1 MSEKHDDPL
10 SEPLEQEEKPAP
22 PPEGWIQIPVR
33 RGLTEIAR
41 LLDIRDRLGGVFM
54 GGYARY
60 CCSEDWSPEPAS
72 DIDLF
77 PVSTSV
83 HTSEQIF
90 EGWKAELAAEGLTIA
105 HDNDISVTYERP
117 SEGLLAASPAVQLIK
132 PMKEGRINTN
142 GTVEEV
148 LGNFDFTVVRVALNP
163 DRLTATAWASF
174 VSDERNKLLR
184 IINIVCPVSS
194 LLRVCKY
201 ARKGYHCR
209 PAQAM
214 KLFAD
219 WQNRS
224 DAYRNRIMELFQKGN
239 LGEISR
245 EEIDQLE
252 KLLNVD

>member
-1 MSEKHDDPL
+1 MTE
-10 SEPLEQEEKPAP
+10 EEAFAEEKPAP

-33 RGLTEIAR
+33 RGLFEITR
-41 LLDIRDRLGGVFM
+41 LMDLRDRLGGVFM

-77 PVSTSV
+77 PVCTSPGD
-83 HTSEQIF
+83 TSDGIF
-90 EGWKAELAAEGLTIA
+90 EGWKAELAAEGLTVR
-105 HDNDISVTYERP
+105 HENDISVTYERP
-117 SEGLLAASPAVQLIK
+117 SEGILAAAPAVQLIK
-132 PMKEGRINTN
+132 PMKEGRINTE
-142 GTVEEV
+142 GTVEQV

-219 WQNRS
+219 WQGRS
-224 DAYRNRIMELFQKGN
+224 ESYRANIMRLFEKGN
-239 LGEISR
+239 LGEMSR
-245 EEIDQLE
+245 EEIDELE